1 MMKKILLIL
10 TMLFGISFGA
20 NAFTRK
26 EYIQENL
33 SKLGIKQDIIDET
46 IKLDKEIGD
55 TTLNESSEGGTT
67 EKKRTQQLKK
77 AKELFKKDKN
87 NYIIL
92 EKILGIAKS
101 KERNEEIKEY
111 ENLYLKAKI
120 PEDAKNFF
128 LGEYFFL
135 SGQRDKMNEYFK
147 KVKDISKNVFY
158 LKMTEFYKMLE
169 MKEEAENNNKDTE
182 KENKRIK
189 EFIST
194 GIIKTGELNKIL
206 NNSSLMKESGIS
218 DEEVYS
224 RQLDVEILR
233 VFFYVFND
241 ELEKGIDDYIQNI
254 ANKKVSKDVLEYNK
268 EKDVF
273 TMMMTIMTPVFKIMF
288 GALTDTKNKDEI
300 NEKSIEKIMEK
311 FIKTEK
317 YRQFEKEGL
326 MDEIN
331 LK

>member
-1 MMKKILLIL
+1 
-10 TMLFGISFGA
+10 
-20 NAFTRK
+20 
-26 EYIQENL
+26 
-33 SKLGIKQDIIDET
+33 
-46 IKLDKEIGD
+46 
-55 TTLNESSEGGTT
+55 
-67 EKKRTQQLKK
+67 
-77 AKELFKKDKN
+77 
-87 NYIIL
+87 
-92 EKILGIAKS
+92 
-101 KERNEEIKEY
+101 
-111 ENLYLKAKI
+111 
-120 PEDAKNFF
+120 
-128 LGEYFFL
+128 
-135 SGQRDKMNEYFK
+135 
-147 KVKDISKNVFY
+147 
-158 LKMTEFYKMLE
+158 
-169 MKEEAENNNKDTE
+169 
-182 KENKRIK
+182 
-189 EFIST
+189 
-194 GIIKTGELNKIL
+194 
-206 NNSSLMKESGIS
+206 MKESGIS